1 MEKEGEKALGKLQ
14 VKESKGKGWGEKGE
28 LLLNSITSGVNG
40 SFFALLSENQTWGM
54 MLTVVSLVENQKG
67 S

>member
-28 LLLNSITSGVNG
+28 LLLSIEQHYFRG
-40 SFFALLSENQTWGM
+40 
-54 MLTVVSLVENQKG
+54 
-67 S
+67 